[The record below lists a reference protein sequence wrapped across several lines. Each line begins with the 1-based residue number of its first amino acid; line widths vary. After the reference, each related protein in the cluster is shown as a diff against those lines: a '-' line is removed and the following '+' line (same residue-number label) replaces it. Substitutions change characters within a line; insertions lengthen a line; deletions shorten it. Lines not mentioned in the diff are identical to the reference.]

1 MGSGEDGAVTLG
13 DSQQAVKNEVLY
25 DLLGFVIRRILG
37 DEDRMPKEKQRLVIE
52 LMEVLKG

>member
-1 MGSGEDGAVTLG
+1 LED
-13 DSQQAVKNEVLY
+13 EVFR
-25 DLLGFVIRRILG
+25 DLLELIIEKALG